1 MAFDNGRTGLDAI
14 RDLSPDVALV
24 GRRLG
29 ETDGLDVIRDAREPP
44 KTRSDI
50 VSAIRRGACNSVTKP
65 YQPDGLRPG
74 CGLKFDLGNF
84 PPVTH

>member
-1 MAFDNGRTGLDAI
+1 MR
-14 RDLSPDVALV
+14 LS
-24 GRRLG
+24 
-29 ETDGLDVIRDAREPP
+29 PP

-50 VSAIRRGACNSVTKP
+50 VTAIRRGACDYVTKP

-84 PPVTH
+84 PPVTHWYAWNSFAVCSSPP

>member
-1 MAFDNGRTGLDAI
+1 LANIAVIEDHPPVLKLIFTLCRAEGHAVRAFDDGRAGLDAI
-14 RDLSPDVALV
+14 RELSPDVALV

-29 ETDGLDVIRDAREPP
+29 GT
-44 KTRSDI
+44 
-50 VSAIRRGACNSVTKP
+50 
-65 YQPDGLRPG
+65 DGLRPG